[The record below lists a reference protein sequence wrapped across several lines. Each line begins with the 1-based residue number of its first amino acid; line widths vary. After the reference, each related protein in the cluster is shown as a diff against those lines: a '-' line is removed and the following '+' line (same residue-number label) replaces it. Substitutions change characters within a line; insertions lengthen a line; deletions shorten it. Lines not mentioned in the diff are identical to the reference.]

1 MHPYEAHNMHITR
14 PDIALDLRES
24 NNIENIRQT
33 DYTAKPH
40 QFVDRQSAY
49 MTTIRAVQT
58 VK

>member
-1 MHPYEAHNMHITR
+1 MHITR